1 MPAPGLCQDKLDF
14 LLGNLHDFSL
24 PRARILVKAG
34 RLEQP

>member
-1 MPAPGLCQDKLDF
+1 MSASGLCQDKGDF
-14 LLGNLHDFSL
+14 LFGDLHYFSL